1 MTDLD
6 ALDEY
11 RDPSLVKAMAREMR
25 AMRIDRPLV
34 LMHVCGTHEH
44 TIARASLRS
53 LLPDGVRLIA
63 GPGCPV
69 CVCPARDIDR
79 ALDAAKRENV
89 VIATFG
95 DMVRVPSSET
105 SFERA
110 KAEGCDVRV
119 VYSPVDAVRLARQ
132 NPEKEIVFMAVGFE
146 TTAAPIAACLAD
158 DLPPNFSIVPSMR
171 LVPPALRFLIDRSA
185 GAMDGFILPGHVS
198 AIIGRSGYAF
208 LEGAYGIPAVIAG
221 FEAIDVL
228 RAVRELLAQIAG
240 GARGTVVNQY
250 RRVVRERGNETA
262 QKAIARFF
270 EEADVPWRGIGT
282 IPGSGL
288 ALRREYE
295 RLDAVVRL
303 DLPEPAPAI
312 DVRAGCRCPLVILG
326 EAEPETC
333 PLFGGECTPRAPYG
347 PCMVSSEG
355 TCRARFE
362 YRPAGL
368 REGRSG
374 DTC

>member
-1 MTDLD
+1 MTDID
-6 ALDEY
+6 ALGDY
-11 RDPSLVKAMAREMR
+11 RDPSLVRAMARELQAVR
-25 AMRIDRPLV
+25 LDRPAV

-53 LLPDGVRLIA
+53 LLPEGVRLVA

-79 ALDAAKRENV
+79 ALEAAKRESV

-95 DMVRVPSSET
+95 DMVRVPSSES
-105 SFERA
+105 SFEKA

-132 NPEKEIVFMAVGFE
+132 NPEKEVVFMAVGFE

-158 DLPPNFSIVPSMR
+158 DLPRNFSIVPSMR
-171 LVPPALRFLIDRSA
+171 LVPPALRFLIARST
-185 GAMDGFILPGHVS
+185 GAIDGFILPGHVS

-208 LEGAYGIPAVIAG
+208 IEETCGIPAVIAG

-228 RAVRELLAQIAG
+228 RAVREILAQIVG

-250 RRVVRERGNETA
+250 RRVVRERGNERA
-262 QKAIARFF
+262 QAAIARFF

-282 IPGSGL
+282 IPRSGL

-295 RLDAVVRL
+295 RLD
-303 DLPEPAPAI
+303 
-312 DVRAGCRCPLVILG
+312 
-326 EAEPETC
+326 
-333 PLFGGECTPRAPYG
+333 
-347 PCMVSSEG
+347 
-355 TCRARFE
+355 
-362 YRPAGL
+362 
-368 REGRSG
+368 
-374 DTC
+374 

>member
-1 MTDLD
+1 VTDTG
-6 ALDEY
+6 AFGEF
-11 RDPSLVKAMAREMR
+11 RDPSLARAIGR
-25 AMRIDRPLV
+25 QIRGVRLDRPLV

-44 TIARASLRS
+44 TIARASLRA
-53 LLPDGVRLIA
+53 LLPEGVRLIA

-89 VIATFG
+89 IIATFG
-95 DMVRVPSSET
+95 DMVRVPSSES
-105 SFERA
+105 SFESA

-119 VYSPVDAVRLARQ
+119 VYSPMDAAVLARR

-158 DLPPNFSIVPSMR
+158 DPPPNFSIVPSMR
-171 LVPPALRFLIDRSA
+171 LVPPALRFLISRSA
-185 GAMDGFILPGHVS
+185 GAIDGFILPGHVS

-208 LEGAYGIPAVIAG
+208 IEKEYGIPAVIAG

-228 RAVRELLAQIAG
+228 RAVSELLAQIVG
-240 GARGTVVNQY
+240 GARGTVENQY
-250 RRVVRERGNETA
+250 GRVVREGGNERA
-262 QKAIARFF
+262 QETIARFF

-282 IPGSGL
+282 IPKSGL
-288 ALRREYE
+288 MLRKGYE
-295 RLDAVVRL
+295 RLDAAVRL
-303 DLPEPAPAI
+303 DLPEPIGAV
-312 DVRAGCRCPLVILG
+312 DVRDGCRCHLVILG

-333 PLFGGECTPRAPYG
+333 PLFGRGCSPRSPYG

-362 YRPAGL
+362 YRPI
-368 REGRSG
+368 GRPDG
-374 DTC
+374 HARG

>member
-1 MTDLD
+1 VTDSG
-6 ALDEY
+6 ALGEY
-11 RDPSLVKAMAREMR
+11 RDPSLARALAGEMR
-25 AMRIDRPLV
+25 AIRLERPLA

-53 LLPDGVRLIA
+53 LLPEGVRLIA

-89 VIATFG
+89 ILATFG
-95 DMVRVPSSET
+95 DMVRVPSSES
-105 SFERA
+105 SFEKA
-110 KAEGCDVRV
+110 KAEGSDIRV
-119 VYSPVDAVRLARQ
+119 VYSPVDAVRLARR
-132 NPEKEIVFMAVGFE
+132 NPEKEVVFMAVGFE
-146 TTAAPIAACLAD
+146 TTAAPIAASLAD
-158 DLPPNFSIVPSMR
+158 DLPRNFSIVPSMR
-171 LVPPALRFLIDRSA
+171 LVPPALRFLIARSA
-185 GAMDGFILPGHVS
+185 GAIDGFILPGHVS

-208 LEGAYGIPAVIAG
+208 IEEEYGIPAVIAG

-228 RAVRELLAQIAG
+228 RAVRGLLAQIAG
-240 GARGTVVNQY
+240 GARGTVENQY
-250 RRVVRERGNETA
+250 GRVVRERGNERA
-262 QKAIARFF
+262 QSAIARFF

-282 IPGSGL
+282 IPRSGL

-295 RLDAVVRL
+295 RLDAAVRL
-303 DLPEPAPAI
+303 DLPEPAAAV
-312 DVRAGCRCPLVILG
+312 DVREGCRCHLVILG

-333 PLFGGECTPRAPYG
+333 PFFGGECTPRAPYG

-362 YRPAGL
+362 YRSVGRAAG
-368 REGRSG
+368 R
-374 DTC
+374 

>member
-6 ALDEY
+6 TLREY
-11 RDPSLVKAMAREMR
+11 RDPSLVLAVAREIR
-25 AMRIDRPLV
+25 AMRLDRPLI

-79 ALDAAKRENV
+79 ALEAAKREDV

-95 DMVRVPSSET
+95 DMVRVPSSDSSLEK
-105 SFERA
+105 A
-110 KAEGCDVRV
+110 HAEGCDIRV
-119 VYSPVDAVRLARQ
+119 VYSPVDAVRLARL
-132 NPEKEIVFMAVGFE
+132 NPEKEVVFMAVGFE

-158 DLPPNFSIVPSMR
+158 AIPPNFSIVPSLR

-185 GAMDGFILPGHVS
+185 GAIDGFILPGHVS

-208 LEGAYGIPAVIAG
+208 IEEAYGIPAVIAG

-240 GARGTVVNQY
+240 GGRGAVVNQY
-250 RRVVRERGNETA
+250 RRVVRERGNERA
-262 QKAIARFF
+262 QGAIARFF
-270 EEADVPWRGIGT
+270 EEADVPWRGIGI
-282 IPGSGL
+282 IPRSGL

-295 RLDAVVRL
+295 RLDAAVRL
-303 DLPEPAPAI
+303 DLPEPAGVV
-312 DVRAGCRCPLVILG
+312 DVRAGCRCPQVILG

-333 PLFGGECTPRAPYG
+333 PFFGGECTPRAPYG

-355 TCRARFE
+355 TCRARYE
-362 YRPAGL
+362 YRPAGR
-368 REGRSG
+368 RESRAS
-374 DTC
+374 DSC